1 MTPIPI
7 IAIGKDGIT
16 MSTLMNEF
24 RVYAQRFLTPFGDLK
39 IAQSH
44 RSGQFVEANSL
55 LMATNGVCFIGDWS
69 SHNASS
75 SAYVKNGK
83 LIAQHSIG
91 MNLTE
96 ICFVFLVFV
105 VLFSSVLESQR
116 IVVDAQSNI
125 QFPLKCA
132 IWSYWFCYGKKNAT
146 ENMMMFSK

>member
-1 MTPIPI
+1 
-7 IAIGKDGIT
+7 

-44 RSGQFVEANSL
+44 RSGQYVEANSL

-83 LIAQHSIG
+83 LNAQHFIE
-91 MNLTE
+91 MNRTGLLFYFAGFC
-96 ICFVFLVFV
+96 CFVFISSGVTAYCRRCTIEYWVPIEMRHLVIL
-105 VLFSSVLESQR
+105 VLFWKEK
-116 IVVDAQSNI
+116 SN
-125 QFPLKCA
+125 
-132 IWSYWFCYGKKNAT
+132 
-146 ENMMMFSK
+146 